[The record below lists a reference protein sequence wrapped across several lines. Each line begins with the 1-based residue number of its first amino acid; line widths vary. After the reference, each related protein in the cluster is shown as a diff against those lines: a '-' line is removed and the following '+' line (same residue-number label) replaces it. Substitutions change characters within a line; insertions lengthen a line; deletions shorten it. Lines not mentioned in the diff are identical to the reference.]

1 MCRTCLTLLLLIS
14 LAACEDRQKAAD
26 RSLCSDK
33 AIAYAMTASMLR
45 QKFPDSD
52 LFIPHR
58 STATIQSLGN
68 CRHEIIGEFRE
79 SVPGI
84 ASYDRS
90 YIAVMRY
97 EGNNY
102 WGLESLKVN

>member
-1 MCRTCLTLLLLIS
+1 MYRIWVIMLLMIT
-14 LAACEDRQKAAD
+14 LAACEDRQQAAD
-26 RSLCSDK
+26 KSLCSDK

-45 QKFPDSD
+45 QRFPDSD

-58 STATIQSLGN
+58 STATVQNLGN

-79 SVPGI
+79 SIPGA

-97 EGNNY
+97 QGNNY
-102 WGLESLKVN
+102 WGLESLEIN